1 MNPLKALARFRSR
14 DKPKNQL
21 GNMSFLFG
29 KPSSSGQMVNEQ
41 TAMQPL
47 FQTIHLPSA
56 GLQYSLGAFAQLKKY
71 ERKMKHG

>member
-1 MNPLKALARFRSR
+1 
-14 DKPKNQL
+14 
-21 GNMSFLFG
+21 MSFLFG

-56 GLQYSLGAFAQLKKY
+56 GLQYSLGAFAQLKILKGKLTMANELQIFIY
-71 ERKMKHG
+71 EGNEVRTVQKDGEV